1 MAKNIENELVNVYI
15 EYEDNN
21 NIQKISFE
29 ELNKANSN
37 IFKDTNKLQ
46 YVTEKQNKRFI
57 TPIYENREEKNIFKT
72 LNNIN
77 QNDIEHYDMN
87 LDNIS
92 AREYV
97 NHHFD
102 LQKQE
107 LLIGNINLS
116 RQFDLQLDAG
126 IDSSDIQEKIKTNE
140 KNISKIDD
148 FIQTNIPNTIPDIDS
163 SISVFIEENKN
174 EFKQNLT
181 HLEKKSINLKEE
193 STMNNAFDSESN
205 IQPNIDEN
213 KNVSF
218 KIECIDKNGNEFTIP
233 FKDLSDMKATGFKDI
248 DSLYIISETEQNR
261 NVYPVYETETEKEQ
275 HETVKTFDE
284 NMQDIYFKMGL
295 DHVSARDYINKYFD
309 DQAYKLD
316 RDHSNLSYEKM
327 KIEKDES
334 ISEFS
339 KMENIKKIDN
349 DLTKINI
356 TQSRIKEL
364 KSLDNP
370 NFDPF
375 EVVSKEENKNEKI
388 QKLKS
393 IELEK
398 NIIGLLPKEEQ
409 QNNFKETLSR
419 LEKNKSDLVS
429 HLKEQLGINKV
440 NDIIKSVKDNFENIK
455 IKAED
460 IHQTF
465 KDLGN
470 WNTNNNFVKNIDNVV
485 FSIKELG
492 KKHEN
497 ELLQSDSKSIMNKL
511 SKEYNELKN
520 FVNKAENEDKIY
532 NQKNEVRNNF
542 IKDTLKLNGVNTEV
556 NSQELLENLSDNQKT
571 GLYNYLKDTNSH
583 YKNLS
588 TDSSMEKE
596 YQNNVLI
603 KEIEKQM
610 PEVIKYR
617 EEYLATNPKI
627 QTLNFDNS
635 NDKIKEFIDNRN
647 NDIKNMSKNDRTNS
661 AVNQKQE
668 LNISKQNNKSNQIKN
683 NDMFKKMNRIEA
695 ENLEQTQNE
704 TKKKSNSIV
713 R

>member
-1 MAKNIENELVNVYI
+1 MYKVAE
-15 EYEDNN
+15 EYEKLNSSNFDSNNHFDELNNIKKQVSNAKDLHSYAVNNFDNINNLNFNVDENNKLNLSFSSNGNEVYLNKDNN
-21 NIQKISFE
+21 NE
-29 ELNKANSN
+29 
-37 IFKDTNKLQ
+37 
-46 YVTEKQNKRFI
+46 
-57 TPIYENREEKNIFKT
+57 
-72 LNNIN
+72 
-77 QNDIEHYDMN
+77 
-87 LDNIS
+87 
-92 AREYV
+92 
-97 NHHFD
+97 
-102 LQKQE
+102 
-107 LLIGNINLS
+107 
-116 RQFDLQLDAG
+116 
-126 IDSSDIQEKIKTNE
+126 
-140 KNISKIDD
+140 
-148 FIQTNIPNTIPDIDS
+148 
-163 SISVFIEENKN
+163 
-174 EFKQNLT
+174 
-181 HLEKKSINLKEE
+181 
-193 STMNNAFDSESN
+193 
-205 IQPNIDEN
+205 
-213 KNVSF
+213 
-218 KIECIDKNGNEFTIP
+218 
-233 FKDLSDMKATGFKDI
+233 
-248 DSLYIISETEQNR
+248 IIETEN
-261 NVYPVYETETEKEQ
+261 T
-275 HETVKTFDE
+275 
-284 NMQDIYFKMGL
+284 
-295 DHVSARDYINKYFD
+295 
-309 DQAYKLD
+309 
-316 RDHSNLSYEKM
+316 
-327 KIEKDES
+327 
-334 ISEFS
+334 
-339 KMENIKKIDN
+339 
-349 DLTKINI
+349 
-356 TQSRIKEL
+356 
-364 KSLDNP
+364 
-370 NFDPF
+370 
-375 EVVSKEENKNEKI
+375 KI

-393 IELEK
+393 VELEK

-455 IKAED
+455 VKAED

-485 FSIKELG
+485 VSIKELG

-520 FVNKAENEDKIY
+520 FVNKAESEDKIF

-542 IKDTLKLNGVNTEV
+542 IKETLKLNGINTEI
-556 NSQELLENLSDNQKT
+556 NSKELLENLPDNQKT

-610 PEVIKYR
+610 PEVIKHR

-647 NDIKNMSKNDRTNS
+647 NDIKNMSKTDRTNS
-661 AVNQKQE
+661 TVNQKQE

>member
-1 MAKNIENELVNVYI
+1 
-15 EYEDNN
+15 
-21 NIQKISFE
+21 
-29 ELNKANSN
+29 
-37 IFKDTNKLQ
+37 
-46 YVTEKQNKRFI
+46 
-57 TPIYENREEKNIFKT
+57 
-72 LNNIN
+72 
-77 QNDIEHYDMN
+77 
-87 LDNIS
+87 
-92 AREYV
+92 
-97 NHHFD
+97 
-102 LQKQE
+102 
-107 LLIGNINLS
+107 
-116 RQFDLQLDAG
+116 
-126 IDSSDIQEKIKTNE
+126 
-140 KNISKIDD
+140 
-148 FIQTNIPNTIPDIDS
+148 
-163 SISVFIEENKN
+163 
-174 EFKQNLT
+174 
-181 HLEKKSINLKEE
+181 
-193 STMNNAFDSESN
+193 MNNTFDSESN

-218 KIECIDKNGNEFTIP
+218 KIECTDKNGNEFTIP
-233 FKDLSDMKATGFKDI
+233 FKDLSEMKATGFKDI

-284 NMQDIYFKMGL
+284 NMKDIYFKMGL

-316 RDHSNLSYEKM
+316 QDHSNLNSEKM
-327 KIEKDES
+327 KLEQDES
-334 ISEFS
+334 ISEFK

-356 TQSRIKEL
+356 TQSQIEEL
-364 KSLDNP
+364 KSMDNP

-375 EVVSKEENKNEKI
+375 EVVPKVENKNEEI

-398 NIIGLLPKEEQ
+398 NVIGLLPKEEQ

-455 IKAED
+455 VKAED

-485 FSIKELG
+485 VSIKELG

-520 FVNKAENEDKIY
+520 FVNKAESEEKIY

-542 IKDTLKLNGVNTEV
+542 IKETLKLNGINTEI
-556 NSQELLENLSDNQKT
+556 NSKELLENLPDNQKT

-610 PEVIKYR
+610 PEVIKHR

-635 NDKIKEFIDNRN
+635 NDKIKEFIDTRN
-647 NDIKNMSKNDRTNS
+647 NDIKNMSKTDRTNS
-661 AVNQKQE
+661 TVNQKQE

>member
-1 MAKNIENELVNVYI
+1 MAN
-15 EYEDNN
+15 
-21 NIQKISFE
+21 
-29 ELNKANSN
+29 
-37 IFKDTNKLQ
+37 
-46 YVTEKQNKRFI
+46 
-57 TPIYENREEKNIFKT
+57 
-72 LNNIN
+72 
-77 QNDIEHYDMN
+77 
-87 LDNIS
+87 
-92 AREYV
+92 
-97 NHHFD
+97 
-102 LQKQE
+102 
-107 LLIGNINLS
+107 
-116 RQFDLQLDAG
+116 
-126 IDSSDIQEKIKTNE
+126 
-140 KNISKIDD
+140 
-148 FIQTNIPNTIPDIDS
+148 
-163 SISVFIEENKN
+163 
-174 EFKQNLT
+174 
-181 HLEKKSINLKEE
+181 
-193 STMNNAFDSESN
+193 
-205 IQPNIDEN
+205 NIDESKVIEAIEFNKKYPNNPYNATIESDVVN
-213 KNVSF
+213 KNDEENISTA
-218 KIECIDKNGNEFTIP
+218 KEIMDQLNTNYNESIQ
-233 FKDLSDMKATGFKDI
+233 
-248 DSLYIISETEQNR
+248 LYN
-261 NVYPVYETETEKEQ
+261 
-275 HETVKTFDE
+275 
-284 NMQDIYFKMGL
+284 
-295 DHVSARDYINKYFD
+295 
-309 DQAYKLD
+309 
-316 RDHSNLSYEKM
+316 
-327 KIEKDES
+327 KIEKELSDGLD
-334 ISEFS
+334 
-339 KMENIKKIDN
+339 K
-349 DLTKINI
+349 
-356 TQSRIKEL
+356 L
-364 KSLDNP
+364 KSDEDYQNSNGESQSYIREDLYRNVLKSNGLVD
-370 NFDPF
+370 
-375 EVVSKEENKNEKI
+375 NEKSLYDKGI
-388 QKLKS
+388 PKLYAIKNINNILSNEIENYQPNNIDKLKS

-429 HLKEQLGINKV
+429 HLKEQLGINKI

-485 FSIKELG
+485 VSIKELG

-668 LNISKQNNKSNQIKN
+668 LNISKQNNKLNQIKN

-695 ENLEQTQNE
+695 EDLEKTQNE
-704 TKKKSNSIV
+704 TKKESKSIV

>member
-1 MAKNIENELVNVYI
+1 MA
-15 EYEDNN
+15 N
-21 NIQKISFE
+21 NIDESKVIEAIEINKKYPNNPYNVTIESDVINKSDE
-29 ELNKANSN
+29 E
-37 IFKDTNKLQ
+37 
-46 YVTEKQNKRFI
+46 
-57 TPIYENREEKNIFKT
+57 
-72 LNNIN
+72 
-77 QNDIEHYDMN
+77 
-87 LDNIS
+87 NIS
-92 AREYV
+92 AAKKIM
-97 NHHFD
+97 N
-102 LQKQE
+102 
-107 LLIGNINLS
+107 
-116 RQFDLQLDAG
+116 QL
-126 IDSSDIQEKIKTNE
+126 
-140 KNISKIDD
+140 
-148 FIQTNIPNTIPDIDS
+148 
-163 SISVFIEENKN
+163 
-174 EFKQNLT
+174 
-181 HLEKKSINLKEE
+181 
-193 STMNNAFDSESN
+193 
-205 IQPNIDEN
+205 
-213 KNVSF
+213 
-218 KIECIDKNGNEFTIP
+218 
-233 FKDLSDMKATGFKDI
+233 
-248 DSLYIISETEQNR
+248 NR
-261 NVYPVYETETEKEQ
+261 NYNESIQLY
-275 HETVKTFDE
+275 
-284 NMQDIYFKMGL
+284 N
-295 DHVSARDYINKYFD
+295 
-309 DQAYKLD
+309 
-316 RDHSNLSYEKM
+316 
-327 KIEKDES
+327 KIEKELSDGLNELES
-334 ISEFS
+334 DKDYQNSNGERQSYFREDVYRNVLESNGLVDTERNLYDKDIPKLYAIKNINNTLSNEI
-339 KMENIKKIDN
+339 ENYQPNNID
-349 DLTKINI
+349 
-356 TQSRIKEL
+356 
-364 KSLDNP
+364 
-370 NFDPF
+370 
-375 EVVSKEENKNEKI
+375 
-388 QKLKS
+388 KLKS

-409 QNNFKETLSR
+409 QNDFKETLSR

-455 IKAED
+455 VKAED

-485 FSIKELG
+485 VSIKELG

-511 SKEYNELKN
+511 SKEYNDLKN

-542 IKDTLKLNGVNTEV
+542 IKDTLKLNGVNTEF
-556 NSQELLENLSDNQKT
+556 NSQELLENLSDNQKA

-603 KEIEKQM
+603 KDIEKQM
-610 PEVIKYR
+610 PEVIKHR

-635 NDKIKEFIDNRN
+635 NDKIKDFIDNRN

-683 NDMFKKMNRIEA
+683 NDMFKKMNKIEA

>member
-1 MAKNIENELVNVYI
+1 MANNIDESKVIEAIEFNKKYPNNPYNATIESDVINKSDEENISTAKKIMNQLNRNYNESIQLYNKIEKELSDGLNKLKSDEHYQNSNGERQSYFREDVYRNVLKSNGLVGTEQNLYDKDIPKLYAIKNINNILSNEIEQYQPNTNVQETTINKNDSVIENE
-15 EYEDNN
+15 
-21 NIQKISFE
+21 
-29 ELNKANSN
+29 
-37 IFKDTNKLQ
+37 
-46 YVTEKQNKRFI
+46 
-57 TPIYENREEKNIFKT
+57 
-72 LNNIN
+72 
-77 QNDIEHYDMN
+77 
-87 LDNIS
+87 
-92 AREYV
+92 
-97 NHHFD
+97 
-102 LQKQE
+102 
-107 LLIGNINLS
+107 
-116 RQFDLQLDAG
+116 
-126 IDSSDIQEKIKTNE
+126 
-140 KNISKIDD
+140 
-148 FIQTNIPNTIPDIDS
+148 NT
-163 SISVFIEENKN
+163 
-174 EFKQNLT
+174 
-181 HLEKKSINLKEE
+181 
-193 STMNNAFDSESN
+193 
-205 IQPNIDEN
+205 
-213 KNVSF
+213 
-218 KIECIDKNGNEFTIP
+218 
-233 FKDLSDMKATGFKDI
+233 
-248 DSLYIISETEQNR
+248 
-261 NVYPVYETETEKEQ
+261 
-275 HETVKTFDE
+275 
-284 NMQDIYFKMGL
+284 
-295 DHVSARDYINKYFD
+295 
-309 DQAYKLD
+309 
-316 RDHSNLSYEKM
+316 
-327 KIEKDES
+327 
-334 ISEFS
+334 
-339 KMENIKKIDN
+339 
-349 DLTKINI
+349 
-356 TQSRIKEL
+356 
-364 KSLDNP
+364 
-370 NFDPF
+370 
-375 EVVSKEENKNEKI
+375 KI

-393 IELEK
+393 VELEK

-455 IKAED
+455 VKAED

-485 FSIKELG
+485 VSIKELG

-542 IKDTLKLNGVNTEV
+542 IKETLKLNGVNTKV

-610 PEVIKYR
+610 PEVIKHR

-647 NDIKNMSKNDRTNS
+647 SDIKNMSKNDRTNS
-661 AVNQKQE
+661 TVNQKQE

-695 ENLEQTQNE
+695 EDLEKTQNE
-704 TKKKSNSIV
+704 TKKESKSIV

>member
-1 MAKNIENELVNVYI
+1 MAN
-15 EYEDNN
+15 
-21 NIQKISFE
+21 
-29 ELNKANSN
+29 
-37 IFKDTNKLQ
+37 
-46 YVTEKQNKRFI
+46 
-57 TPIYENREEKNIFKT
+57 
-72 LNNIN
+72 
-77 QNDIEHYDMN
+77 
-87 LDNIS
+87 
-92 AREYV
+92 
-97 NHHFD
+97 
-102 LQKQE
+102 
-107 LLIGNINLS
+107 
-116 RQFDLQLDAG
+116 
-126 IDSSDIQEKIKTNE
+126 
-140 KNISKIDD
+140 
-148 FIQTNIPNTIPDIDS
+148 
-163 SISVFIEENKN
+163 
-174 EFKQNLT
+174 
-181 HLEKKSINLKEE
+181 
-193 STMNNAFDSESN
+193 
-205 IQPNIDEN
+205 NIDESKVIEAIEFN
-213 KNVSF
+213 KKYPNNPYNAT
-218 KIECIDKNGNEFTIP
+218 IE
-233 FKDLSDMKATGFKDI
+233 SD
-248 DSLYIISETEQNR
+248 
-261 NVYPVYETETEKEQ
+261 V
-275 HETVKTFDE
+275 
-284 NMQDIYFKMGL
+284 
-295 DHVSARDYINKYFD
+295 INKSD
-309 DQAYKLD
+309 EENISTAKKIMDQLNTNYNESIQLY
-316 RDHSNLSYEKM
+316 N
-327 KIEKDES
+327 KIEKELSDGLN
-334 ISEFS
+334 
-339 KMENIKKIDN
+339 K
-349 DLTKINI
+349 
-356 TQSRIKEL
+356 L
-364 KSLDNP
+364 KSDEDYQNSNGESQSYIREDLYRNVLKSNGLVD
-370 NFDPF
+370 
-375 EVVSKEENKNEKI
+375 NEKSLYDKGI
-388 QKLKS
+388 PKLYAIKNINNILSNEIENYQPNNIDKLKS

-485 FSIKELG
+485 VSIKELG

-542 IKDTLKLNGVNTEV
+542 IKETLKLNGVNTEV

-596 YQNNVLI
+596 HQNNVLI